1 MCNPFRFTNSNYI
14 ASYPV
19 LLAYSLEKRL
29 IPRYEMWKLIN
40 EKNLIKRRHKFSTVA
55 TWPESKFLEK
65 YVLPIKA
72 ELPDLYD
79 LYIKK
84 IEK

>member
-1 MCNPFRFTNSNYI
+1 MYI
-14 ASYPV
+14 ASCPS

-29 IPRYEMWKLIN
+29 IPRYEMWKLVD
-40 EKNLIKRRHKFSTVA
+40 EKNLIKSKHMFYSVV

-65 YVLPIKA
+65 YVLLVKA

-79 LYIKK
+79 LYIKRVGK
-84 IEK
+84 

>member
-1 MCNPFRFTNSNYI
+1 MKEVRYKSIYI
-14 ASYPV
+14 AFHPY

-29 IPRYEMWKLIN
+29 IPRYEMWKLVN
-40 EKNLIKRRHKFSTVA
+40 EKNLIMNRHKFSTVT

-65 YVLPIKA
+65 YMLSVKA

-84 IEK
+84 IGK